1 MEDEMWEK
9 MQQWVDD
16 GFFLY
21 IGINE
26 MSDDEN
32 MQASIQSIK
41 ECVESLDDDGKFRF
55 KAEVMGRFLTGLN
68 EQT

>member
-1 MEDEMWEK
+1 
-9 MQQWVDD
+9 
-16 GFFLY
+16 
-21 IGINE
+21 
-26 MSDDEN
+26 MSDDKD
-32 MQASIQSIK
+32 MQTSIQSIK